1 MKSNKMTPQSS
12 IHDGKFEDWIGP
24 EFYYK
29 EPQNTGTLFVHVSVY
44 QSGTWIPFIT
54 KKYGLNVFQA
64 TLQCLIKCYGDLWTP
79 LFYEKYLY

>member
-29 EPQNTGTLFVHVSVY
+29 EPQNTGTLLYTS
-44 QSGTWIPFIT
+44 PFISLEPE
-54 KKYGLNVFQA
+54 Y
-64 TLQCLIKCYGDLWTP
+64 P
-79 LFYEKYLY
+79 LSRKNMV